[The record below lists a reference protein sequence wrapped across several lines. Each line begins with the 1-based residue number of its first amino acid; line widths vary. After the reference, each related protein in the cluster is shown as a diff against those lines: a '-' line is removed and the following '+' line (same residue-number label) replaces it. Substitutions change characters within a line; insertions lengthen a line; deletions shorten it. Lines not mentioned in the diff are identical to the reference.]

1 MRKFQWTVAL
11 ASLAAAGMAQFGP
24 VLYAPGHTVKDQ
36 GISLKSW
43 GSGSIA
49 ETDEAAY
56 EGTNSIRIST
66 RNYFQGGIIELEK
79 PVDLGVSYSDASN
92 LLRLMVFV
100 PGSSTTFG
108 GPMGGPFGGPM
119 GGPMGGPIGG
129 PGGINRGGQTNRRQG
144 GGAGG
149 VGMGGPLGGPMGGP
163 MGGPGMRG
171 AAGETQLQNVRVVIT
186 TTDGKRSEAYA
197 PIIRTAAASTSD
209 RGWQAVGIPLKAIA
223 GFDRTNKVVKS
234 IAVAGDAPTT
244 LFVGDVR
251 VLSDETP
258 INGDTNVKELNL
270 ALGDEVVLYAYGY
283 AGATPL
289 EYSWDFDAKDGIQ
302 EDALGQSIRKRFR
315 KPGKFTV
322 TVTIR
327 DKFGLK
333 KPYSTTIDVTV
344 NP

>member
-1 MRKFQWTVAL
+1 
-11 ASLAAAGMAQFGP
+11 
-24 VLYAPGHTVKDQ
+24 
-36 GISLKSW
+36 
-43 GSGSIA
+43 
-49 ETDEAAY
+49 
-56 EGTNSIRIST
+56 
-66 RNYFQGGIIELEK
+66 
-79 PVDLGVSYSDASN
+79 
-92 LLRLMVFV
+92 
-100 PGSSTTFG
+100 
-108 GPMGGPFGGPM
+108 
-119 GGPMGGPIGG
+119 
-129 PGGINRGGQTNRRQG
+129 
-144 GGAGG
+144 
-149 VGMGGPLGGPMGGP
+149 

-302 EDALGQSIRKRFR
+302 EDARGRVVQVVYRRT
-315 KPGKFTV
+315 GTYTV
-322 TVTIR
+322 TLTVR
-327 DKFGLK
+327 DPDGIKQ
-333 KPYSTTIDVTV
+333 PASTKAQITV
-344 NP
+344 N

>member
-1 MRKFQWTVAL
+1 MRKFQWTVVM
-11 ASLAAAGMAQFGP
+11 ASLAAAGLAQFGP
-24 VLYAPGHTVKDQ
+24 VLYAPGRTIKDQ

-43 GSGSIA
+43 GSGTIA

-66 RNYFQGGIIELEK
+66 RNYFQGGIIQLEK
-79 PVDLGVSYSDASN
+79 PVDLGVAFKDPSS

-100 PGSSTTFG
+100 PGSNTVFG
-108 GPMGGPFGGPM
+108 GRGPI

-129 PGGINRGGQTNRRQG
+129 PMGGPLGGPGGLNRGGQTNRRQG
-144 GGAGG
+144 GGG

-163 MGGPGMRG
+163 MGGPGLRG
-171 AAGETQLQNVRVVIT
+171 AGGDPELRSVRVVVT

-197 PIIRTAAASTSD
+197 PIERSQASSTTD
-209 RGWQAVGIPLKAIA
+209 RGWQSVGIPLQAIA
-223 GFDRTNKVVKS
+223 GFERTNKVVQS
-234 IAVAGDAPTT
+234 IAVAGDSPAT
-244 LFVGDVR
+244 LFVGDIR
-251 VLSDETP
+251 VLTDETP
-258 INGDTNVKELNL
+258 ITGDTNVRELNL
-270 ALGDEVVLYAYGY
+270 ALGDEVQLVAYGF

-289 EYSWDFDAKDGIQ
+289 EYSWDFDAKDGISD
-302 EDALGQSIRKRFR
+302 DAMGQVVRRRFR
-315 KPGKFTV
+315 KPGQYTI

-333 KPYSTTIDVTV
+333 KPFTTTIDVTV